1 MGADCIITADTT
13 YHFASDYKEMGI
25 SILDVGHF
33 ASEQITFFS
42 VMERLKEKFKDI
54 EIVTSKVEEDPFS
67 FY

>member
-1 MGADCIITADTT
+1 
-13 YHFASDYKEMGI
+13 MGI

-33 ASEQITFFS
+33 ASEQIIFFN